1 MKKWSKLILATMLSA
16 GILLVSGCIE
26 NIEPEGIAD
35 LRGAKAELLRAQT
48 ALQAAQA
55 AKVEAEAALVLA
67 QAKVQEAI
75 AKQEEAKVAYEEA
88 KALKAQYEA
97 EYQRLVN
104 EAYAQEQADEHAK
117 RVQELEEKIAEHE
130 QAMAAAEMAAAL
142 AAEKFKIAMLQVTQ
156 ALAEA
161 QLQYDQALLDIEV
174 AKATLTDE
182 QADFIDERFTAVY
195 DLKMALRMITEN
207 LEEAADALAE
217 ATAELDEPR
226 AQRVAIKRAERVV
239 AVAQATFEAA
249 QEAEA
254 EAKALLELDPMVT
267 DWDAQREA
275 INEELDA
282 LRSERDAKYVEA
294 TDRAEVWRDSID
306 ILDDLADEYEAFT
319 GYTFNDQTGY
329 FSKLPGY
336 VTNSIEIPEV
346 YVPAPKD
353 EDGNPLF
360 GGDFK
365 IAGVAYE
372 YGNEDSVIE
381 MFEDRLKTLN
391 TWSTVTYE
399 ARIEALNIAIENL
412 ENSQQLQRDMAQYTD
427 VVAAYNSEDL
437 NTYFKKYVYNT
448 DNGYDDDFTVKGLL
462 DEYNAAIKTLKD
474 AIATYDA
481 EMAKYN
487 PDWSEQYAAIDE
499 KYNNAVAQAAAARA
513 SEMQAAENEYTAQ
526 KLAWAKAQNAYEQAT
541 ANYNASVL
549 AAETTAGADRVTM
562 QNTIDAYDA
571 LVNGGATLTEDQK
584 KEYDTYTSCLAII
597 AKAQLAYK
605 SDDSETDATDVY
617 LKADA
622 AQKKAKNDYDEAL
635 AKAQSTYETTEKAAD
650 QARTDAV
657 EELAASYPTI
667 NADNHDY
674 LKGLV
679 DDAVDELQALVA
691 EINRDVSG
699 VWCGVANPYSVVYE
713 GEYISRTISSIP
725 DYLVDITTDP
735 VTNDRVYTQLEA
747 SMELITDMDY
757 FLDNVVRKAADNLL
771 YDYFVVGYDQYGDF
785 LFYKEFSIL
794 GEYDGYPLE
803 LPTYEMYAE
812 AVENVDLHVAAQN
825 KYNELV
831 SEYTA
836 DGYVV
841 GNGYYVVNTTSYNQ
855 ILRNQIQIAEL
866 QADMAYIALV
876 PDFVKAVEAAK
887 AEFVAFAAE
896 EAARI
901 DDLKTKVE
909 ANYPRLLAEA
919 EAVDEETKAFDAK
932 VETLEH
938 TLGTLDYLIG
948 KYCDG
953 YIDLDDFVAS
963 LETAYE
969 DAVQATLDA
978 EQDVIDAEDDLQNL
992 KDGLVTA
999 VEVAQKHYDAVK
1011 EEFDL
1016 CQAMLEAAVEDLEE
1030 AIALVYGDEEL
1041 PEDPGTED
1049 PDAGEEGGDTEGGE
1063 EETPAA

>member
-1 MKKWSKLILATMLSA
+1 M
-16 GILLVSGCIE
+16 
-26 NIEPEGIAD
+26 
-35 LRGAKAELLRAQT
+35 
-48 ALQAAQA
+48 
-55 AKVEAEAALVLA
+55 
-67 QAKVQEAI
+67 
-75 AKQEEAKVAYEEA
+75 
-88 KALKAQYEA
+88 
-97 EYQRLVN
+97 
-104 EAYAQEQADEHAK
+104 
-117 RVQELEEKIAEHE
+117 
-130 QAMAAAEMAAAL
+130 
-142 AAEKFKIAMLQVTQ
+142 
-156 ALAEA
+156 
-161 QLQYDQALLDIEV
+161 
-174 AKATLTDE
+174 
-182 QADFIDERFTAVY
+182 
-195 DLKMALRMITEN
+195 
-207 LEEAADALAE
+207 
-217 ATAELDEPR
+217 
-226 AQRVAIKRAERVV
+226 
-239 AVAQATFEAA
+239 
-249 QEAEA
+249 
-254 EAKALLELDPMVT
+254 
-267 DWDAQREA
+267 
-275 INEELDA
+275 
-282 LRSERDAKYVEA
+282 
-294 TDRAEVWRDSID
+294 
-306 ILDDLADEYEAFT
+306 
-319 GYTFNDQTGY
+319 
-329 FSKLPGY
+329 
-336 VTNSIEIPEV
+336 TNSIEVPEV

-399 ARIEALNIAIENL
+399 ARIKALNIAIENL

-437 NTYFKKYVYNT
+437 NTFFKKYVYNT

-499 KYNNAVAQAAAARA
+499 KYNNAVAQAAAACA
-513 SEMQAAENEYTAQ
+513 SEKQAAENEYTAQ
-526 KLAWAKAQNAYEQAT
+526 SLAWVKAENAYDQAT
-541 ANYNASVL
+541 ANYTASVL

-605 SDDSETDATDVY
+605 SDDNETDATDVY
-617 LKADA
+617 NKASDA
-622 AQKKAKNDYDEAL
+622 WTKAQNDYNEAL
-635 AKAQSTYETTEKAAD
+635 SKAQSTYDSTEKAAKL
-650 QARTDAV
+650 AKEVAE
-657 EELAASYPTI
+657 EELAASHPTI
-667 NADNHDY
+667 TADNHDY
-674 LKGLV
+674 LEGLV
-679 DDAVDELQALVA
+679 YDAVDELQALVDK
-691 EINRDVSG
+691 INVAVSG
-699 VWCGVANPYSVVYE
+699 VWCEDANYYYVEYK
-713 GEYISRTISSIP
+713 GEYTSPEIYSIP

-747 SMELITDMDY
+747 SMELITDMDF
-757 FLDNVVRKAADNLL
+757 FLAYWVKPKADNLL
-771 YDYFVVGYDQYGDF
+771 RDYNIYVAYDGWSGFDDEHY
-785 LFYKEFSIL
+785 SIL
-794 GEYDGYPLE
+794 GEYEGYPLE
-803 LPTYEMYAE
+803 LPTYEMYAD
-812 AVENVDLHVAAQN
+812 AVANTDLNVLMQSNMDAIRYDLESDGHVVD
-825 KYNELV
+825 YI
-831 SEYTA
+831 
-836 DGYVV
+836 DGYVNRSV
-841 GNGYYVVNTTSYNQ
+841 YTQ
-855 ILRNQIQIAEL
+855 ILVNKMQIAEFEA
-866 QADMAYIALV
+866 QMAYVALV

-932 VETLEH
+932 VKTLEH

-948 KYCDG
+948 NYCDG
-953 YIDLDDFVAS
+953 FIDLDDFVAS